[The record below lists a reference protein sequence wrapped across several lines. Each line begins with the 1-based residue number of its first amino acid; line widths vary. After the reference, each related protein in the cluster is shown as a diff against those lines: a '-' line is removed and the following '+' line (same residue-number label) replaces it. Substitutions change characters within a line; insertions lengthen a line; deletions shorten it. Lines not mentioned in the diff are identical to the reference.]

1 MEGTD
6 TRERCA
12 ASAMKRRARR
22 ELLAA
27 VAHLDDNFVA
37 RTQHDPFSPP
47 TYPWWKRRLDE

>member
-1 MEGTD
+1 
-6 TRERCA
+6 
-12 ASAMKRRARR
+12 MKRRARR